1 MKLYAMSDLL
11 QSVDSRYLLVNAVA
25 HRAREIAVQ
34 AEVDHVSLEE
44 KPVTMAMDEA
54 AEGHLVIASQ
64 QVPEETVEAEPEEV
78 VEPVE
83 PEETMEPEEIMEPE
97 EPEEETDEACD

>member
-64 QVPEETVEAEPEEV
+64 QVPEETAEAEPEEV
-78 VEPVE
+78 VE
-83 PEETMEPEEIMEPE
+83 PEETMEPEEAMEPE
-97 EPEEETDEACD
+97 EPEKEGTDEACD

>member
-11 QSVDSRYLLVNAVA
+11 QNLDSRYLLVNALA

-34 AEVDHVSLEE
+34 AEVDGISLEE

-54 AEGHLVIASQ
+54 EAGNLRIASLEAAASAE
-64 QVPEETVEAEPEEV
+64 EET
-78 VEPVE
+78 
-83 PEETMEPEEIMEPE
+83 
-97 EPEEETDEACD
+97 PEEEEAPAQIPEAAEEAE